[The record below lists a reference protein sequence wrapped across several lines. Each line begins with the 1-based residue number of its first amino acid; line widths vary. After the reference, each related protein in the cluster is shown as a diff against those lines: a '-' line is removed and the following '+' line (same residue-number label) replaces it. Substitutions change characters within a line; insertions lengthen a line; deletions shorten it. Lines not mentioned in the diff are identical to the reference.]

1 MNTET
6 GEVADNSV
14 NVYDAKTIG
23 NIIIKKMVGQ
33 SVFRYLYK
41 RKDMVVNMSTKT
53 IECEGE
59 QISIDNQFLFQR
71 LLATAGRDQVQLES
85 GLCFELN
92 SQPTSL
98 FNKEGLLNT
107 THKPALPEALWEMT
121 EKPIPTLP
129 TSNVLYLLDGG
140 DLLSKLQWKKGQMV
154 QQICW
159 HNFENENYGEN
170 AEVAFDGYPD
180 EPTTKD
186 ITHLKYTKGKN
197 RRLVKFALNSIMS
210 MSKEKFIFN
219 KINEQEFLQH
229 LTEYMNYHGIKV
241 CVPYFLDT

>member
-1 MNTET
+1 
-6 GEVADNSV
+6 
-14 NVYDAKTIG
+14 
-23 NIIIKKMVGQ
+23 
-33 SVFRYLYK
+33 
-41 RKDMVVNMSTKT
+41 
-53 IECEGE
+53 
-59 QISIDNQFLFQR
+59 
-71 LLATAGRDQVQLES
+71 
-85 GLCFELN
+85 
-92 SQPTSL
+92 
-98 FNKEGLLNT
+98 
-107 THKPALPEALWEMT
+107 MT

-186 ITHLKYTKGKN
+186 TTHLKYTKGKN

-210 MSKEKFIFN
+210 MFKEKFIFN

-229 LTEYMNYHGIKV
+229 LTEYMNYHSIKV
-241 CVPYFLDT
+241 CVPYFLDTYDISSLKTLMKLKVQPMFTCVSITREPKLYVTMFHTSLHLLLQAKQGQ